1 MNLTDISVSYM
12 IVSAYRVDRNT
23 IENENRSSKL
33 ESILYS
39 KEYKVQHLRGYA
51 NGHWEDTYLAYN
63 KDITNQEL
71 KADALFILKQ
81 FDQDDIILKYKDE
94 PIIRR
99 LYKDGKEKPLS
110 LNMYDS
116 DLQNKSYILQ
126 GLSFSFKEQRQ
137 YINITDKSEL
147 KPGMIVEIC
156 NNNKWIE
163 KTVENIEVEWL
174 GIYQLFAK
182 HNKLRL
188 SI

>member
-1 MNLTDISVSYM
+1 M
-12 IVSAYRVDRNT
+12 IVSAFRADRNT

-39 KEYKVQHLRGYA
+39 KEYTIQHLRGYA
-51 NGHWEDTYLAYN
+51 NGHWEDTYLAHN
-63 KDITNQEL
+63 SEIGNEEL
-71 KADALFILKQ
+71 KKDALYLLSQ
-81 FDQDDIILKYKDE
+81 FDQDDIIIKYRDE

-99 LYKDGKEKPLS
+99 IYKDGNEKPLS

-116 DLQNKSYILQ
+116 DLQNKSYIFQ

-137 YINITDKSEL
+137 YKNITDKSEL

-163 KTVENIEVEWL
+163 KQVEDPEKEWL
-174 GIYQLFAK
+174 NVYQLFAK
-182 HNKLRL
+182 HNKIRL
-188 SI
+188 SF

>member
-1 MNLTDISVSYM
+1 MNLTDARVSYM
-12 IVSAYRVDRNT
+12 IVSAYRADRNT

-51 NGHWEDTYLAYN
+51 NGHWEDTYLASN
-63 KDITNQEL
+63 TSITNQEL
-71 KADALFILKQ
+71 KKDALFLLSQ
-81 FDQDDIILKYKDE
+81 FDQDDIIVKYKDE

-99 LYKDGKEKPLS
+99 VFKDGSEKPLS

-126 GLSFSFKEQRQ
+126 GFAFSFKEQKQ
-137 YINITDKSEL
+137 YKNITDKSEL
-147 KPGMIVEIC
+147 KTGMIVEIC

-163 KTVENIEVEWL
+163 KKVENIEHEWL
-174 GIYQLFAK
+174 SLYQLFAK
-182 HNKLRL
+182 HNKLRF